1 MTSADRIPS
10 LMSVLDP
17 ARCIMLPG
25 AYDAL
30 SAMLVQEAG
39 FEAVYVGSYATAAS
53 SFGLPDVGALTMNDL
68 VHHARAVASAVRLP
82 VIADAEG
89 GFFEPANIWRTVHA
103 FEDAGVTAIH
113 IEDHAGG
120 KHTNL
125 PQKLI
130 PLDLM
135 LQRLRAALNA
145 RRRPNFSI
153 IARTDAIWATQDVQE
168 AKRRLTAFSEIG
180 IEYLFA
186 NGADPG
192 LLRQFRSE
200 IPGRYITINLETVR
214 DRSDWDGAADL
225 VIDYGFCLQA
235 ATKALH
241 SALTQFRAT
250 PKADLTDPLLES
262 PQRFEERLGYQT
274 FTERAITYSTSSTS
288 SSSAGASRVQP
299 VSPSKRG

>member
-1 MTSADRIPS
+1 MISTDPFPS
-10 LMSVLDP
+10 LADVLDP
-17 ARCIMLPG
+17 SRCVILPG

-30 SAMLVQEAG
+30 SAMQVQEAG

-53 SFGLPDVGALTMNDL
+53 GFGLPDVGALTLNDL
-68 VHHARAVASAVRLP
+68 ANHARAVAGAVTLP

-89 GFFEPANIWRTVHA
+89 GFFEPGNIWRTVRA
-103 FEDAGVTAIH
+103 FEDAGVAAIH

-145 RRRPNFSI
+145 RRRPDFAI
-153 IARTDAIWATQDVQE
+153 IARTDAIWGTQDVHE
-168 AKRRLTAFSEIG
+168 AKRRLQAFSEIG

-192 LLRQFRSE
+192 LLRQLRRE
-200 IPGRYITINLETVR
+200 VPGSYITINLPTVR
-214 DRSDWDGAADL
+214 NRNDWNGAADL
-225 VIDYGFCLQA
+225 VIDYGFCIQA
-235 ATKALH
+235 AAKAVK
-241 SALTQFRAT
+241 SALTQFRARAE
-250 PKADLTDPLLES
+250 ADATDPFLEAS
-262 PQRFEERLGYQT
+262 ERFEERLGYHA
-274 FTERAITYSTSSTS
+274 FTERAVTYA
-288 SSSAGASRVQP
+288 SSAGRAGEV
-299 VSPSKRG
+299 

>member
-1 MTSADRIPS
+1 MTSPDRIPS
-10 LMSVLDP
+10 LADALDP
-17 ARCIMLPG
+17 SRCVILPG

-53 SFGLPDVGALTMNDL
+53 GFGLPDVGALTLNDL
-68 VHHARAVASAVRLP
+68 SNHARAVAGAVTLP

-89 GFFEPANIWRTVHA
+89 GFFEPANIWRTVRA
-103 FEDAGVTAIH
+103 FEDAGVAAIH

-135 LQRLRAALNA
+135 LQRLRAALDA
-145 RRRPNFSI
+145 RRRPDFAI
-153 IARTDAIWATQDVQE
+153 IARTDAIWGTQDVHE
-168 AKRRLTAFSEIG
+168 AKRRLQAFSEIG

-186 NGADPG
+186 NGAHPG
-192 LLRQFRSE
+192 LLRQLRRE
-200 IPGRYITINLETVR
+200 VPGRYITINLPTVR
-214 DRSDWDGAADL
+214 NRNDWNGAADL
-225 VIDYGFCLQA
+225 VIDYGFCIQA
-235 ATKALH
+235 AAKAVK

-250 PKADLTDPLLES
+250 AEADATDPFLEEGE
-262 PQRFEERLGYQT
+262 RFEERLGYHT
-274 FTERAITYSTSSTS
+274 FTERAVRHASP
-288 SSSAGASRVQP
+288 AGRAPEV
-299 VSPSKRG
+299 